1 MRRIVAIAAA
11 MLIVM
16 LFLVPVALAAD
27 AMPHSGRVLIS
38 TQGDVTIPANEQ
50 ADLVMV
56 VNGTATIA
64 GEVNSVVVINGTA
77 NLTGAR
83 TETVVAINSPV
94 NLADGTVVLGDV
106 MTANSLVHQT
116 GTAEV
121 MGEVKDMQASFI
133 ALGAVLAPALI
144 LMWIG
149 FGLAVIAAGLLLA
162 GVAGRQV
169 RAAEALISHEPVL
182 TFATGIVAMVLI
194 PLAAFLLIA
203 TLIGAALGVGI
214 LIALW
219 PLVAFVGYLVAGI
232 WIGDWVLQQRRP
244 AVSRERPY
252 LAAVIGLL
260 ILQALSLVPV
270 LGIVSALVS
279 LFGFGAVV
287 LLAWRTLRAGGGT
300 HVAVA
305 GVIPAPMTN

>member
-1 MRRIVAIAAA
+1 MRRIVAIAAV
-11 MLIVM
+11 LVIVM

-27 AMPHSGRVLIS
+27 TMPHSGRVLIS
-38 TQGDVTIPANEQ
+38 TQGDVTIPAGEQ
-50 ADLVMV
+50 ADFVMV
-56 VNGTATIA
+56 VDGTATIA
-64 GEVNSVVVINGTA
+64 GEVNTIFVVNGAA

-83 TETVVAINSPV
+83 TETVIAVNSPV

-106 MTANSLVHQT
+106 MTANSLVQQA
-116 GTAEV
+116 GNAEV
-121 MGEVKDMQASFI
+121 VGEVKDMQTSFI
-133 ALGAVLAPALI
+133 ALGVVLAPALI
-144 LMWIG
+144 LLWIG

-182 TFATGIVAMVLI
+182 TFATGIVGMVLI

-287 LLAWRTLRAGGGT
+287 LLGWRTLRAGGGT
-300 HVAVA
+300 QVAVTGA
-305 GVIPAPMTN
+305 TPAPMTS

>member
-1 MRRIVAIAAA
+1 MRRIVAIAAV
-11 MLIVM
+11 LVIVM

-38 TQGDVTIPANEQ
+38 TQGDVTIPAGEQ
-50 ADLVMV
+50 ADFVMV
-56 VNGTATIA
+56 VDGTATIA
-64 GEVNSVVVINGTA
+64 GEVNTIFVVNGAA

-83 TETVVAINSPV
+83 TETVIAVNSPV

-106 MTANSLVHQT
+106 MTANSLVQQA
-116 GTAEV
+116 GNAEV
-121 MGEVKDMQASFI
+121 VGEVKDMQTSFI
-133 ALGAVLAPALI
+133 ALGVVLAPALI

-182 TFATGIVAMVLI
+182 TFATGIVGMVLI

-287 LLAWRTLRAGGGT
+287 LLGWRTLRAGGGT
-300 HVAVA
+300 QVAVTGA
-305 GVIPAPMTN
+305 TPAPMTS

>member
-1 MRRIVAIAAA
+1 MRRFVAIAAA

-16 LFLVPVALAAD
+16 LFVVPVALAAD

-38 TQGDVTIPANEQ
+38 TQGDITIPAGEQ
-50 ADLVMV
+50 ADFVMV

-64 GEVNSVVVINGTA
+64 GEVNTIFVVNGSA
-77 NLTGAR
+77 NLTGAK

-94 NLADGTVVLGDV
+94 NLAEGTVVLGDV
-106 MTANSLVHQT
+106 MTVDSVVQQAT
-116 GTAEV
+116 
-121 MGEVKDMQASFI
+121 DMQASLI
-133 ALGAVLAPALI
+133 ALGVVLAPALI
-144 LMWIG
+144 LLWIG

-169 RAAEALISHEPVL
+169 RAAESLISHEPVL
-182 TFATGIVAMVLI
+182 TFATGIVGMVLI

-203 TLIGAALGVGI
+203 TLIGAGLGVGI

-300 HVAVA
+300 QVAVTGA
-305 GVIPAPMTN
+305 TPAPMAS

>member
-1 MRRIVAIAAA
+1 
-11 MLIVM
+11 
-16 LFLVPVALAAD
+16 
-27 AMPHSGRVLIS
+27 
-38 TQGDVTIPANEQ
+38 
-50 ADLVMV
+50 
-56 VNGTATIA
+56 
-64 GEVNSVVVINGTA
+64 
-77 NLTGAR
+77 
-83 TETVVAINSPV
+83 
-94 NLADGTVVLGDV
+94 
-106 MTANSLVHQT
+106 
-116 GTAEV
+116 
-121 MGEVKDMQASFI
+121 
-133 ALGAVLAPALI
+133 
-144 LMWIG
+144 
-149 FGLAVIAAGLLLA
+149 
-162 GVAGRQV
+162 
-169 RAAEALISHEPVL
+169 
-182 TFATGIVAMVLI
+182 MVLI

-287 LLAWRTLRAGGGT
+287 LLGWRTLRAGGGT
-300 HVAVA
+300 QVAVTGA
-305 GVIPAPMTN
+305 TPAPMTS

>member
-11 MLIVM
+11 MLIVT
-16 LFLVPVALAAD
+16 LFVVPVALAAD
-27 AMPHSGRVLIS
+27 TLPHTGRVLIS
-38 TQGDVTIPANEQ
+38 TQGDITIPVGEQ
-50 ADLVMV
+50 ADFVMV
-56 VNGTATIA
+56 VDGTATIA
-64 GEVNSVVVINGTA
+64 GEVNTIFVVNGSA

-94 NLADGTVVLGDV
+94 NLGDGTVVLGDV
-106 MTANSLVHQT
+106 MTANSLVQQA
-116 GTAEV
+116 GSVEV
-121 MGEVKDMQASFI
+121 VGEVKDIQASFI
-133 ALGAVLAPALI
+133 ALGVVLAPALI
-144 LMWIG
+144 LLWIG

-182 TFATGIVAMVLI
+182 TFATGIVGMVLI
-194 PLAAFLLIA
+194 PLAAFFLIA

-244 AVSRERPY
+244 AASRERPY

-287 LLAWRTLRAGGGT
+287 LLAWRTVRAGGGRRWPSR
-300 HVAVA
+300 
-305 GVIPAPMTN
+305 G

>member
-1 MRRIVAIAAA
+1 MRRIVAIAGA
-11 MLIVM
+11 MLIV
-16 LFLVPVALAAD
+16 LLLLVPVALAAD
-27 AMPHSGRVLIS
+27 ALPHSGRVLIS
-38 TQGDVTIPANEQ
+38 TQGDVTIPAGEQ
-50 ADLVMV
+50 ADFVMV
-56 VNGTATIA
+56 VDGTATIA
-64 GEVNSVVVINGTA
+64 GEVNTIFVVNGAA
-77 NLTGAR
+77 NLTGAK
-83 TETVVAINSPV
+83 TETVVAVNSPV
-94 NLADGTVVLGDV
+94 NLGDGTVVLGDV
-106 MTANSLVHQT
+106 MTANSLVQQS
-116 GTAEV
+116 GSAEV
-121 MGEVKDMQASFI
+121 VGEVKDMQASFI
-133 ALGAVLAPALI
+133 ALGVVLAPALI

-260 ILQALSLVPV
+260 ILQALGLVPV
-270 LGIVSALVS
+270 LGIVSTLVS

-305 GVIPAPMTN
+305 GATPAPMAS

>member
-1 MRRIVAIAAA
+1 MRRIVTIAAA

-16 LFLVPVALAAD
+16 LLLVPVALASD

-38 TQGDVTIPANEQ
+38 TQGDITIPANEQ
-50 ADLVMV
+50 ADFVMV
-56 VNGTATIA
+56 VTGTATIA
-64 GEVNSVVVINGTA
+64 GEVNSIVVVNGSA

-94 NLADGTVVLGDV
+94 NLVDGTVVLGDV
-106 MTANSLVHQT
+106 LTFDSVVHQA
-116 GTAEV
+116 GGAEV
-121 MGEVKDMQASFI
+121 VGEVKDMKASFI
-133 ALGAVLAPALI
+133 ALGAALAPAMI
-144 LMWIG
+144 LLWVG

-162 GVAGRQV
+162 GIAGRQV
-169 RAAEALISHEPVL
+169 RAAETLISHEPVL
-182 TFATGIVAMVLI
+182 TLATGIVGMVLI

-203 TLIGAALGVGI
+203 TLIGAALGIGI

-232 WIGDWVLQQRRP
+232 WIGDWILEQRRP

-252 LAAVIGLL
+252 LAAVVGLL
-260 ILQALSLVPV
+260 ILQALSLFPV

-300 HVAVA
+300 HVSVA
-305 GVIPAPMTN
+305 GPTPAPITT

>member
-27 AMPHSGRVLIS
+27 PLSHSGRALIS
-38 TQGDVTIPANEQ
+38 TKGDVTIPAGEQ
-50 ADLVMV
+50 ADFVMV
-56 VNGTATIA
+56 VDGTATIA
-64 GEVNSVVVINGTA
+64 GEVNTIFVVNGSA
-77 NLTGAR
+77 NLTGAK

-133 ALGAVLAPALI
+133 ALGVVLAPALI
-144 LMWIG
+144 MLWIG

-300 HVAVA
+300 HAVVA
-305 GVIPAPMTN
+305 GVTPAPVTS

>member
-1 MRRIVAIAAA
+1 MRRIVAIAAV

-27 AMPHSGRVLIS
+27 ALPHTGRVLIS
-38 TQGDVTIPANEQ
+38 TKGDVTIPAGEQ
-50 ADLVMV
+50 ADFVMV
-56 VNGTATIA
+56 VDGTATIA
-64 GEVNSVVVINGTA
+64 GEVNTIFVVNGSA
-77 NLTGAR
+77 NLTGAK

-144 LMWIG
+144 LLWIG

-169 RAAEALISHEPVL
+169 RAAEALIIHEPVL
-182 TFATGIVAMVLI
+182 TLATGIVAMVLI

-203 TLIGAALGVGI
+203 TLIGAPLGVGI

-260 ILQALSLVPV
+260 ILQALGLVPV
-270 LGIVSALVS
+270 LGIVSTLVS

-305 GVIPAPMTN
+305 GATPAPMAS

>member
-38 TQGDVTIPANEQ
+38 TQGDVTIPAGEQ
-50 ADLVMV
+50 ADFVMV
-56 VNGTATIA
+56 VDGTATIA
-64 GEVNSVVVINGTA
+64 GEVNTIFVVNGSA

-106 MTANSLVHQT
+106 MTANSLVQQA

-133 ALGAVLAPALI
+133 ALGVVLAPALI
-144 LMWIG
+144 LLWIG

-182 TFATGIVAMVLI
+182 TFATGIVGMVLI

-305 GVIPAPMTN
+305 GATPAPMAS

>member
-1 MRRIVAIAAA
+1 MRRIVAIAGA

-38 TQGDVTIPANEQ
+38 TQGDVTIPAGEQ
-50 ADLVMV
+50 ADFVMV
-56 VNGTATIA
+56 VDGTATIA
-64 GEVNSVVVINGTA
+64 GEVNTIFVVNGAA
-77 NLTGAR
+77 NLTGAK

-106 MTANSLVHQT
+106 MTVNSLVQQT
-116 GTAEV
+116 GGAEV

-133 ALGAVLAPALI
+133 ALGVVLAPALI

-182 TFATGIVAMVLI
+182 TFATGIVGMVVI

-305 GVIPAPMTN
+305 GVTPAPMTS

>member
-27 AMPHSGRVLIS
+27 PMSHSGRALIS
-38 TQGDVTIPANEQ
+38 TKGDVTIPAGEQ
-50 ADLVMV
+50 ADFVMV
-56 VNGTATIA
+56 VDGTATIA
-64 GEVNSVVVINGTA
+64 GQVNTIVVVNGSA

-83 TETVVAINSPV
+83 TETVFAINSPV

-106 MTANSLVHQT
+106 MTVDSVVQQA

-121 MGEVKDMQASFI
+121 AGEVKDMQASLI
-133 ALGAVLAPALI
+133 ALGVVLAPALV
-144 LMWIG
+144 LLWIG
-149 FGLAVIAAGLLLA
+149 FGVAVIAAGLLLA
-162 GVAGRQV
+162 GIAGRQV

-182 TFATGIVAMVLI
+182 TFATGIVGMVVI
-194 PLAAFLLIA
+194 PLAAFVLIA

-232 WIGDWVLQQRRP
+232 WIGDWVLQQRRRP
-244 AVSRERPY
+244 VSRERPY

-300 HVAVA
+300 QVAVTVA
-305 GVIPAPMTN
+305 APGPMTS

>member
-1 MRRIVAIAAA
+1 MRRIVAIAAV
-11 MLIVM
+11 LVIVM

-38 TQGDVTIPANEQ
+38 TQGDVTIPAGEQ
-50 ADLVMV
+50 ADFVMV
-56 VNGTATIA
+56 VDGTATIA
-64 GEVNSVVVINGTA
+64 GEVNTIFVVNGAA

-83 TETVVAINSPV
+83 TETVIAVNSPV

-106 MTANSLVHQT
+106 MTANSLVQQA
-116 GTAEV
+116 GNAEV
-121 MGEVKDMQASFI
+121 VGEVKDMQTSFI
-133 ALGAVLAPALI
+133 ALGVVLAPALI
-144 LMWIG
+144 LLWIG

-182 TFATGIVAMVLI
+182 TFATGIVGMVLI

-287 LLAWRTLRAGGGT
+287 LLGWRTLRAGGGT
-300 HVAVA
+300 QVAVTGA
-305 GVIPAPMTN
+305 TPAPMTS

>member
-1 MRRIVAIAAA
+1 
-11 MLIVM
+11 
-16 LFLVPVALAAD
+16 
-27 AMPHSGRVLIS
+27 
-38 TQGDVTIPANEQ
+38 
-50 ADLVMV
+50 
-56 VNGTATIA
+56 
-64 GEVNSVVVINGTA
+64 
-77 NLTGAR
+77 
-83 TETVVAINSPV
+83 
-94 NLADGTVVLGDV
+94 
-106 MTANSLVHQT
+106 MTANSLVQQA

-133 ALGAVLAPALI
+133 ALGVVLAPALI
-144 LMWIG
+144 LLWIG

-169 RAAEALISHEPVL
+169 RAAEALISHEPVM
-182 TFATGIVAMVLI
+182 TFATGIVGMVLI

-305 GVIPAPMTN
+305 GATPAPMTS

>member
-16 LFLVPVALAAD
+16 LFVVPVALAAD

-38 TQGDVTIPANEQ
+38 TQGDITIPANEQ

-64 GEVNSVVVINGTA
+64 GEVNSIVVVNGTA

-83 TETVVAINSPV
+83 TETVVAVNSPV
-94 NLADGTVVLGDV
+94 NLGDGTVVLGDV
-106 MTANSLVHQT
+106 MTVDSVVHQT
-116 GTAEV
+116 GDAEV
-121 MGEVKDMQASFI
+121 VGEVKDMQASFI

-144 LMWIG
+144 LLWIG
-149 FGLAVIAAGLLLA
+149 FGVAVIAAGLLLA
-162 GVAGRQV
+162 GIAGRQV

-182 TFATGIVAMVLI
+182 TFATGIVGMVLI
-194 PLAAFLLIA
+194 PLAAFVLIA

-244 AVSRERPY
+244 VVVRERPY
-252 LAAVIGLL
+252 LASVIGLL
-260 ILQALSLVPV
+260 ILQALGLVPV
-270 LGIVSALVS
+270 LGIVSSLVS

-305 GVIPAPMTN
+305 GATPAPMTT

>member
-1 MRRIVAIAAA
+1 MRRIVAIAAV

-27 AMPHSGRVLIS
+27 ALPHTGRVLIS
-38 TQGDVTIPANEQ
+38 TKGDVTIPAGEQ
-50 ADLVMV
+50 ADFVMV
-56 VNGTATIA
+56 VDGTATIA
-64 GEVNSVVVINGTA
+64 GEVNTIFVVNGSA
-77 NLTGAR
+77 NLTGAK

-144 LMWIG
+144 LLWIG

-169 RAAEALISHEPVL
+169 RAAEALIIHEPVL

-232 WIGDWVLQQRRP
+232 SIGDWVLEQRRP

-260 ILQALSLVPV
+260 ILQALGLVPV
-270 LGIVSALVS
+270 LGIVSTLVS

-305 GVIPAPMTN
+305 GATPAPMAS

>member
-11 MLIVM
+11 MLIVI

-38 TQGDVTIPANEQ
+38 TKGDVTIPANEQ
-50 ADLVMV
+50 ADFVMV
-56 VNGTATIA
+56 VDGTATIA
-64 GEVNSVVVINGTA
+64 GQVNSIVVINGAA

-83 TETVVAINSPV
+83 TETIVAINSPV
-94 NLADGTVVLGDV
+94 NLADGTVVFGDV
-106 MTANSLVHQT
+106 MTIDSAVHQA

-121 MGEVKDMQASFI
+121 TGEVKDLQASFI

-144 LMWIG
+144 LLWIG

-162 GVAGRQV
+162 GVASRQV

-182 TFATGIVAMVLI
+182 TLATGIVGMVVI

-232 WIGDWVLQQRRP
+232 WIGDWVLQQMRP

-252 LAAVIGLL
+252 FAAVIGLL
-260 ILQALSLVPV
+260 ILQVLGLVPV
-270 LGIVSALVS
+270 LGIVSAIVS

-300 HVAVA
+300 HVAVTGA
-305 GVIPAPMTN
+305 APAPMTT

>member
-1 MRRIVAIAAA
+1 MRRIVTIAAA
-11 MLIVM
+11 MVIVM

-27 AMPHSGRVLIS
+27 TLPHSGRVLIS
-38 TQGDVTIPANEQ
+38 TQGDITIPAGEQ
-50 ADLVMV
+50 ADFLMV
-56 VNGTATIA
+56 VDGTATIA
-64 GEVNSVVVINGTA
+64 GEVNTIVVVNGSA
-77 NLTGAR
+77 NLNGAR

-106 MTANSLVHQT
+106 MTANSIVQQ
-116 GTAEV
+116 GAGAQV
-121 MGEVKDMQASFI
+121 VGEVTDMQASFI
-133 ALGAVLAPALI
+133 ALGVVLAPALI

-162 GVAGRQV
+162 GIAGRQV
-169 RAAEALISHEPVL
+169 RAAEALISREPVL
-182 TFATGIVAMVLI
+182 TFATGIVGMVVI
-194 PLAAFLLIA
+194 PLAAFVLIA

-244 AVSRERPY
+244 AVARERPY

-260 ILQALSLVPV
+260 ILQALGLIPV
-270 LGIVSALVS
+270 LGIVGMLLS

-287 LLAWRTLRAGGGT
+287 LLAWRTLRAGGAPNVTVTGAT
-300 HVAVA
+300 
-305 GVIPAPMTN
+305 PAPMAS

>member
-1 MRRIVAIAAA
+1 MRRIVAIAATLLII
-11 MLIVM
+11 ML
-16 LFLVPVALAAD
+16 LLVPVALATD
-27 AMPHSGRVLIS
+27 AMLHTGRVLIS
-38 TQGDVTIPANEQ
+38 MQGDVTIPASEQ

-56 VNGTATIA
+56 FNGTATIA
-64 GEVNSVVVINGTA
+64 GEVNSIVVVNGSA
-77 NLTGAR
+77 NLAGAR

-121 MGEVKDMQASFI
+121 AGEVKDMQASFI

-149 FGLAVIAAGLLLA
+149 FGLAVITAGLLLA

-232 WIGDWVLQQRRP
+232 WIGDWVLRRRQP

-270 LGIVSALVS
+270 LGIVATLVS

-305 GVIPAPMTN
+305 GVTPAPMTN

>member
-16 LFLVPVALAAD
+16 LFLVPVARAAD
-27 AMPHSGRVLIS
+27 ALPQTGRVLIS
-38 TQGDVTIPANEQ
+38 TKGDVTIPAGEQ
-50 ADLVMV
+50 ADFVMV
-56 VNGTATIA
+56 VDGTATIA
-64 GEVNSVVVINGTA
+64 GQVNTIVVVNGSA

-83 TETVVAINSPV
+83 TETVFAINSPV

-106 MTANSLVHQT
+106 MTVDSVVQQA

-121 MGEVKDMQASFI
+121 VGQVKDMQASLI
-133 ALGAVLAPALI
+133 ALGVVLAPALV
-144 LMWIG
+144 LLWIG
-149 FGLAVIAAGLLLA
+149 FGVAVIAAGLLLA
-162 GVAGRQV
+162 GIAGRQV

-182 TFATGIVAMVLI
+182 TFATGIVGMVVI
-194 PLAAFLLIA
+194 PLAAFVLIA

-300 HVAVA
+300 QVAVTVA
-305 GVIPAPMTN
+305 APGPMTS

>member
-1 MRRIVAIAAA
+1 MRRIVAIAGA

-16 LFLVPVALAAD
+16 LFLVPVALSAD

-38 TQGDVTIPANEQ
+38 TQGDITIPADEQ
-50 ADLVMV
+50 ADFVMV

-64 GEVNSVVVINGTA
+64 GKVNSIVVVNGTA

-83 TETVVAINSPV
+83 TETVVAVNSPV
-94 NLADGTVVLGDV
+94 NLGDGTIVLGDV
-106 MTANSLVHQT
+106 MTVDSVVQQA
-116 GTAEV
+116 GGAEV
-121 MGEVKDMQASFI
+121 VGEVKDMQASFI

-144 LMWIG
+144 LLWIG

-162 GVAGRQV
+162 GIAGRQV

-182 TFATGIVAMVLI
+182 TFAAGIVGMVLI
-194 PLAAFLLIA
+194 PLAAFVLIA

-232 WIGDWVLQQRRP
+232 WIGDWILQQRRP
-244 AVSRERPY
+244 AVARERPY
-252 LAAVIGLL
+252 LASVIGLL
-260 ILQALSLVPV
+260 ILQALGLVPV
-270 LGIVSALVS
+270 LGIVSSLVS
-279 LFGFGAVV
+279 LFGFGAVM

-305 GVIPAPMTN
+305 GATPAPMTT

>member
-11 MLIVM
+11 MFIVM

-38 TQGDVTIPANEQ
+38 TQGDITIPAGEQ
-50 ADLVMV
+50 ADFVMV

-64 GEVNSVVVINGTA
+64 GEVNTIFVVNGSA
-77 NLTGAR
+77 NLTGAK

-94 NLADGTVVLGDV
+94 NLAEGTVVLGDV
-106 MTANSLVHQT
+106 MTVDSVVQQAS
-116 GTAEV
+116 TAEV
-121 MGEVKDMQASFI
+121 MGQVTDMQASLI
-133 ALGAVLAPALI
+133 ALGVVLAPALI
-144 LMWIG
+144 LLWIG

-169 RAAEALISHEPVL
+169 RAAESLISHEPVL
-182 TFATGIVAMVLI
+182 TFATGIVGMVLI

-300 HVAVA
+300 QVAVTGA
-305 GVIPAPMTN
+305 TPAPMAS

>member
-1 MRRIVAIAAA
+1 MRRIVAIAAV
-11 MLIVM
+11 LVIVM

-38 TQGDVTIPANEQ
+38 TQGDVTIPAGEQ
-50 ADLVMV
+50 ADFVMV
-56 VNGTATIA
+56 VDGTATIA
-64 GEVNSVVVINGTA
+64 GEVNTIFVVNGTA

-83 TETVVAINSPV
+83 TETVIAVNSPV

-106 MTANSLVHQT
+106 LTANSLVQQA
-116 GTAEV
+116 GNAEV
-121 MGEVKDMQASFI
+121 VGEVKDMQTSFI
-133 ALGAVLAPALI
+133 ALGVVLAPALI
-144 LMWIG
+144 LLWIG

-182 TFATGIVAMVLI
+182 TFATGIVGMVLI

-287 LLAWRTLRAGGGT
+287 LLGWRTLRAGGGT
-300 HVAVA
+300 QVAVTGA
-305 GVIPAPMTN
+305 TPAPMTS